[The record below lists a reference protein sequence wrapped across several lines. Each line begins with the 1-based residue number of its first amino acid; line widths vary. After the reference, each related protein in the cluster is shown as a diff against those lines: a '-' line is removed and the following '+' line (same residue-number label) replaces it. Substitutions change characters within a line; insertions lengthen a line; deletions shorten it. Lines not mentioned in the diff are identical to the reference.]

1 MKFFHSAG
9 FAELRVAA
17 MAGNRAPMLQSG
29 AMVSEGNFQAAS
41 LRCLATTVGQSA
53 VTCHQMDFARVDRHT
68 EALAQLRDTIG
79 DLKSRMERKAGGRSR
94 LALSD
99 LGLQLSYKA
108 S

>member
-1 MKFFHSAG
+1 
-9 FAELRVAA
+9 
-17 MAGNRAPMLQSG
+17 MLQSG
-29 AMVSEGNFQAAS
+29 AMISKGTFQAAA
-41 LRCLATTVGQSA
+41 LQRLATTVGQSA
-53 VTCHQMDFARVDRHT
+53 VTRHQMDFARVDRHT
-68 EALAQLRDTIG
+68 EALTRLRDTIG